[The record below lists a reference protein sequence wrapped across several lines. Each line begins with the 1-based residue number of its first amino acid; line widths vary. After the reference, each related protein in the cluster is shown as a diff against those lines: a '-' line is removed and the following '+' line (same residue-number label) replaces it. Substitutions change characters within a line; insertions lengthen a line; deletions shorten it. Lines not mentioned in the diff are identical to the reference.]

1 MFNFAEL
8 QSRRTLRH
16 TLDNFLFFSINCIIK
31 LLGFKKEIM
40 KKGNCEQPRITIYE
54 VETTAILAG
63 SGEVPSEKSGFN
75 LDRESEELTSGD
87 GDDVWE

>member
-1 MFNFAEL
+1 
-8 QSRRTLRH
+8 
-16 TLDNFLFFSINCIIK
+16 
-31 LLGFKKEIM
+31 M
-40 KKGNCEQPRITIYE
+40 KKGIYEQPRITIYE

-63 SGEVPSEKSGFN
+63 SGGTNNVPSEKSGFS

>member
-1 MFNFAEL
+1 
-8 QSRRTLRH
+8 
-16 TLDNFLFFSINCIIK
+16 
-31 LLGFKKEIM
+31 M
-40 KKGNCEQPRITIYE
+40 KKDSYEQPRITIYE

-63 SGEVPSEKSGFN
+63 SGETNNVPSEKSGFS